1 MIHVVVRVMLKKD
14 MAPVFLRTFREL
26 ATVVRQEPGCLDY
39 FPTKDINCQVPEQ
52 EMHQDT
58 VTILEKWASKHDLE
72 RHLRSGHMRSFHER
86 TKDIVLDVRMTFT
99 EEV

>member
-1 MIHVVVRVMLKKD
+1 MIHVVVRVMLKKN
-14 MAPVFLRTFREL
+14 MAPVFLRIFREL

-39 FPTKDINCQVPEQ
+39 FPTKDVDCKLSDQ
-52 EMHQDT
+52 EMHHDT
-58 VTILEKWASKHDLE
+58 ITVVEKWSNKADLE

-86 TKDIVLDVRMTFT
+86 TKDIVLDTRMTIT